1 MANPSKLNSNRQDD
15 YVSENYLRRIKAEIR
30 KTNKPIM
37 EKKRRA
43 RINNYL
49 NDLKA
54 LLLDAMKK
62 DPVRHSKL
70 EKADILDLTVKHLQ
84 DIERRRLAVAMAVD
98 PTVPEKFASGYRECI
113 GEIAKYFDTL
123 GSVDEGLKG
132 RVRKH
137 LEGCLAFPG
146 TKAPPFPGG
155 LGSFGV
161 PLHSPD
167 DVNNNTQGLLNRV
180 FANNLSLGMFPSAG
194 MAFLGDVSSVPFNP
208 FPFFPGPLRGAT
220 TGTLSGHGAFDQ
232 EVPELER
239 TPKEKQSTR
248 EQPMAHPEN
257 PVVPS
262 PPASPGPPNDT
273 DDPGTTLMT
282 PVGKTGTLSEQHTME
297 RLLAIFPTPPSP
309 EDPQPA
315 RRFGKLGHH
324 FGASPFVPTGRALVT
339 DPPTAD
345 EDDGMQDESPDTSG
359 EGGPSSDTSRE
370 PHERPEGDAGKD
382 NNPNGEMWRPW

>member
-1 MANPSKLNSNRQDD
+1 MANPSKMNPHRQDD
-15 YVSENYLRRIKAEIR
+15 YASENYLRRIKAEIR

-49 NDLKA
+49 NDLKS

-98 PTVPEKFASGYRECI
+98 PSVPEKFASGYRECI
-113 GEIAKYFDTL
+113 DEIAKYFDTL
-123 GSVDEGLKG
+123 GTVDEGLKG

-137 LEGCLAFPG
+137 LESCLTFPG
-146 TKAPPFPGG
+146 KAGPFPGG
-155 LGSFGV
+155 VGPFGGV
-161 PLHSPD
+161 SLTSPD
-167 DVNNNTQGLLNRV
+167 DINNNTQGLLNRV

-194 MAFLGDVSSVPFNP
+194 FLGDLSSAVPFNP
-208 FPFFPGPLRGAT
+208 FPFFGPLRGVPS
-220 TGTLSGHGAFDQ
+220 GTLPGHGAFPASLDQ
-232 EVPELER
+232 EVPELKR
-239 TPKEKQSTR
+239 ATTTRDKEPNQ
-248 EQPMAHPEN
+248 

-262 PPASPGPPNDT
+262 PPASPGPPNEA
-273 DDPGTTLMT
+273 DDSGTTLMT
-282 PVGKTGTLSEQHTME
+282 PVGKTGTLSEQQHTME

-309 EDPQPA
+309 EDPQPTQ

-339 DPPTAD
+339 TGGED
-345 EDDGMQDESPDTSG
+345 ETPDTSRE

-370 PHERPEGDAGKD
+370 ANRDQPDGDDGKD
-382 NNPNGEMWRPW
+382 NPNGEMWRPW